1 MQDIIPPQKR
11 KSIRDIPIPDGKQR
25 QSQPQAQPQPHTI
38 SIERREEPKK
48 VAEEVFKIRKTYEE
62 PVLEDEEEEEPK
74 RHFKEI
80 GSRKRGGSKKT
91 FLVLSTILIL
101 AIVGIFISRSGA
113 KVYVYAKE
121 LSQSSNV
128 SVENIPYNTV
138 EITSEKTVSIK
149 ATGEEKVTEK
159 AKGKIT
165 IYNEYEETEQRLL
178 KNTRFESPNG
188 LIYRIPSSVIVPG
201 SKRDDKG
208 NVVAGKL
215 EVEIVA
221 DEVGEKYN
229 IGASKFTVPG
239 FKDLPQFESF
249 YAKSEGD
256 IAGGFDGI
264 RKVISESDRQESET
278 LLKNQ
283 LKEALLTE
291 AKSKTTPEN
300 LVLADESMI
309 LYEILS
315 DKVEGNNVSISAK
328 GTIKAT
334 SFDYQNFSNTIAKS
348 SITQFSEFENVVITN
363 IDKLNI
369 SVSKQ
374 ENDSTA
380 KIELSGSIDF
390 LWKNNE
396 EELKRAIAGTDKNS
410 IKDTVELFPG
420 ITKISSEVRP
430 MWKKTFPE
438 DVSKIEIIDSKN

>member
-11 KSIRDIPIPDGKQR
+11 KSIRDIPLPDGKQR
-25 QSQPQAQPQPHTI
+25 QPQTQPQPHTI

-48 VAEEVFKIRKTYEE
+48 VVAEEVFKIRKTYEE
-62 PVLEDEEEEEPK
+62 PVLEEEEEPK

-91 FLVLSTILIL
+91 LIISTLVIVLVLS
-101 AIVGIFISRSGA
+101 GIFVSRSGA

-128 SVENIPYNTV
+128 SVENIPYTTV